1 MPQMAAY
8 SAAKAGLHRYVQALR
23 AEVYHEPIT
32 VTELA
37 PGYID
42 TDMNRGAK
50 SRPFV
55 IPLERG
61 GAMLARLIERRV
73 RHALRTGVAVGAG
86 RAAREARCRRGCWR
100 RRPARNEDP
109 HAMTQLPADT
119 RPVAPQHAI
128 DAERL
133 GAWLTANV
141 APLDGPLEIAQFKGG
156 QSNPTYLLAAGRQ
169 RYVLRR
175 KPPGKLLP
183 SAHAVDR
190 EYRVIR
196 ALARTGRAGGEGL
209 RPVRGRRG
217 DRHGVLR
224 HGVRRGP
231 RVLGPEPAGPGARS
245 ARRDPRRDQPRDR
258 RAAQRRLCASVG
270 LGDYGRSGEYIARQV
285 ARWSKQYQASET
297 EKIEAMDNLIAWLP
311 ENIPVGDETSIV
323 HGDYRIDNVIFHPDE
338 PRILAV
344 LDWELSTLGHP
355 LADFA
360 YHCMVWRIPPGTF
373 RGLGGLDLAALGIP
387 SEHEYVAAY
396 CRRTGRAGI
405 EPRDWEYYMVYNMFR
420 IAAIVQGVM
429 ARALQGNASSAQALE
444 TGRAARPL
452 AELAWRQV
460 ERLKLS

>member
-1 MPQMAAY
+1 
-8 SAAKAGLHRYVQALR
+8 
-23 AEVYHEPIT
+23 
-32 VTELA
+32 
-37 PGYID
+37 
-42 TDMNRGAK
+42 
-50 SRPFV
+50 
-55 IPLERG
+55 
-61 GAMLARLIERRV
+61 
-73 RHALRTGVAVGAG
+73 
-86 RAAREARCRRGCWR
+86 
-100 RRPARNEDP
+100 
-109 HAMTQLPADT
+109 MTQLPADT

-128 DAERL
+128 DAQRL
-133 GAWLTANV
+133 GEWLAANV
-141 APLDGPLEIAQFKGG
+141 APLDGPLEVAQFKGG

-190 EYRVIR
+190 EFRVIK
-196 ALARTGRAGGEGL
+196 ALADTGVPVAKAHALCEDDGVIGTAFYVMEYVAG
-209 RPVRGRRG
+209 
-217 DRHGVLR
+217 
-224 HGVRRGP
+224 
-231 RVLGPEPAGPGARS
+231 RVFW
-245 ARRDPRRDQPRDR
+245 DPRLPDLDPLQRGAVHDEINRVI
-258 RAAQRRLCASVG
+258 AALHSVDFAAVG

-311 ENIPVGDETSIV
+311 ANIPAGDETSIV

-360 YHCMVWRIPPGTF
+360 YHCMVWRIPPGMF
-373 RGLGGLDLAALGIP
+373 RGLGGVDLAALGIP
-387 SEHEYVAAY
+387 SEQDYVAAY

-452 AELAWRQV
+452 AEMAWRQV
-460 ERLKLS
+460 ERLKLA